1 MNKLLR
7 GKAKWVVPG
16 VALGLS
22 TAVSAGVAFAA
33 TPSPAGSGAKA
44 SATRSMMSMSPAQ
57 ANSMMSDMANALP
70 AKDRAGFSKLEA
82 QMLGWMAQAHM
93 FSASGSMMGNGS
105 SGSMASG
112 SMMGNEASGAGTG
125 MG

>member
-7 GKAKWVVPG
+7 GKVRWVVAG

-70 AKDRAGFSKLEA
+70 AKDRPGFDKLEA
-82 QMLGWMAQAHM
+82 QMLGFMAQAHM
-93 FSASGSMMGNGS
+93 FSASGSMMGNG
-105 SGSMASG
+105 
-112 SMMGNEASGAGTG
+112 ASGAGIR